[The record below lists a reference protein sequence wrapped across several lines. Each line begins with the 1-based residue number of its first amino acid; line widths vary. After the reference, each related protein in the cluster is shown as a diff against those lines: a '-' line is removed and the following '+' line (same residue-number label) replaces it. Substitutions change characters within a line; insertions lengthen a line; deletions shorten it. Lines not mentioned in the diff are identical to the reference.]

1 MLACR
6 HSASSAGRT
15 NSVGALQVVERLKAI
30 RESGAIVKMDAQEEQ
45 DIQQMKQGFCC
56 FGS

>member
-1 MLACR
+1 MACR
-6 HSASSAGRT
+6 HCASSAGVT
-15 NSVGALQVVERLKAI
+15 NSIAALQVVERLKAI
-30 RESGAIVKMDAQEEQ
+30 RESGAIAKMDAQEEQ